1 MIGKIVLGESLNGLI
16 GELKLSYRKVSTIIG
31 ESLARVRSGLRRGCW
46 AGIFIA
52 EYAIKSR
59 FFALFPFCIHTKTRH
74 SSLWGTKNSYPL
86 GFFFLQY
93 VVVALL
99 LCVKT
104 DRI

>member
-1 MIGKIVLGESLNGLI
+1 M
-16 GELKLSYRKVSTIIG
+16 IIG
-31 ESLARVRSGLRRGCW
+31 ESLARVRSELRRGGW
-46 AGIFIA
+46 DWIFIA

-59 FFALFPFCIHTKTRH
+59 FFALFSFCIHTKTRH

-86 GFFFLQY
+86 GFFLTEY